1 MKPYF
6 SLPDVSLQKILH
18 ISIKIFFIIFLSYL
32 LIYLFS
38 ILLDRIFISMGKSK
52 FKDDIILRNRTF
64 TLTSILKSF
73 LKFFIYFSAGAII
86 LKEIGFDITPL
97 IAGAGVVGFA
107 IGFGAQTLVR
117 DLISGFFIIL
127 ENQFA
132 VGDKVSISGITGIV
146 EEVTVRYTKIR
157 GENKELHVIPN
168 GSISQV
174 TNYGSETSSSH
185 GEKCN

>member
-1 MKPYF
+1 MKSF
-6 SLPDVSLQKILH
+6 LSLPDISLQKILQV
-18 ISIKIFFIIFLSYL
+18 SIKIFFIIFLSYL

-38 ILLDRIFISMGKSK
+38 IFLDRIFISIGKSR
-52 FKDDIILRNRTF
+52 FKNDVSLRSRTF
-64 TLTSILKSF
+64 TLTSLLKSF

-97 IAGAGVVGFA
+97 IAGAGVAGFA
-107 IGFGAQTLVR
+107 VGFGAQALVR

-132 VGDKVSISGITGIV
+132 VGDKVTISGITGIV

-157 GENKELHVIPN
+157 GENNQLHIIPN

-174 TNYGSETSSSH
+174 TNYGSETSSSYR
-185 GEKCN
+185 